1 MKKILTLV
9 LLGFNLILNAQTDLG
24 VEIDKRAGKFY
35 KSYEDYLKDESIAG
49 VNLKEM
55 SDNGWT
61 LEITENGKTEKYKDT
76 KVPYSWFCNLQGILM
91 RVYDGNI
98 YYVII
103 EGPLCYYAKYRE
115 AWVGHSVYVKTK
127 KLCSDYSY
135 LPNSNSSFSDYY
147 SETINGEIKIFSN
160 KYFKELL
167 EKYGLKEQFEED
179 KIKREMKDSVM
190 NIKNKE
196 WNKRIKYIR
205 LIFEKFK

>member
-1 MKKILTLV
+1 MKKILTLL
-9 LLGFNLILNAQTDLG
+9 LLGFNLILNAQIDLG

-49 VNLKEM
+49 VSLKEM
-55 SDNGWT
+55 SEYGWT
-61 LEITENGKTEKYKDT
+61 LEITENGKTEKIKDSKLSYT
-76 KVPYSWFCNLQGILM
+76 WFCNQQGMLM
-91 RVYDGNI
+91 RVFDEKI

-103 EGPLCYYAKYRE
+103 EGPLCYYTKSRE

-127 KLCSDYSY
+127 KLCPDYSY
-135 LPNSNSSFSDYY
+135 LPSGDSPFSDYY
-147 SETINGEIKIFSN
+147 SESINGEIKIFSN

-167 EKYGLKEQFEED
+167 EKYDLKEQFEED
-179 KIKREMKDSVM
+179 KVKREMKDSVM